1 MAFQNIEN
9 FIQKFAGGGVRT
21 NLFEVVG
28 NVGPVD
34 GELEQLNFLVRTA
47 QLPASSVGV
56 VEVPFR
62 GRNVKIPGDRSFADW
77 SISVLLD
84 QDFTLRDSFERWS
97 SLINQHVDNS
107 SAFTVQPIGGAGIYQ
122 NWQVYSL
129 DRQGI
134 RRKGY
139 NFVGCWPSEIGTVD
153 LNNDPT
159 TGIGEFPVTLT
170 YQYWTTKETTDGNSG
185 ELTA

>member
-1 MAFQNIEN
+1 MIGFSQD
-9 FIQKFAGGGVRT
+9 QT
-21 NLFEVVG
+21 
-28 NVGPVD
+28 
-34 GELEQLNFLVRTA
+34 
-47 QLPASSVGV
+47 
-56 VEVPFR
+56 
-62 GRNVKIPGDRSFADW
+62 
-77 SISVLLD
+77 VLLD

-139 NFVGCWPSEIGTVD
+139 NFVGCWPSEVSGALEIPDLTVARHA
-153 LNNDPT
+153 
-159 TGIGEFPVTLT
+159 GEWYLLRSAM
-170 YQYWTTKETTDGNSG
+170 QGDTDDAG
-185 ELTA
+185 

>member
-47 QLPASSVGV
+47 QLPASSVGI

-62 GRNVKIPGDRSFADW
+62 GRNVKIFGDRTFADW

-84 QDFTLRDSFERWS
+84 QDFNLRDDFEVWS
-97 SLINQHVDNS
+97 SLMNQHVDNS
-107 SAFTVQPIGGAGIYQ
+107 SNFTAQPVGGAGVYQ

-139 NFVGCWPSEIGTVD
+139 NFVGCWPSEIGAVD

-170 YQYWTTKETTDGNSG
+170 YQYWTAKASTDGNSS
-185 ELTA
+185 ELTV